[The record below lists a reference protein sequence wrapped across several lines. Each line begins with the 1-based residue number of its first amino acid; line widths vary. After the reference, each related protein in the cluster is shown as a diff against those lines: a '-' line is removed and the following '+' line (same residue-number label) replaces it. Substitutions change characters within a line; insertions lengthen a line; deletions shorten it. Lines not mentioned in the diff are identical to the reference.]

1 MKRNVIGHGAK
12 VAALSDMGIH
22 NNKFDILDET
32 FSNDFD
38 PYEGISKEE
47 MELYNSVPPCS
58 SMTPVD
64 VDWDVD
70 VDEKGP
76 FIVKGTLS

>member
-32 FSNDFD
+32 FSKFD

-64 VDWDVD
+64 VNWDVD
-70 VDEKGP
+70 TDEDGP
-76 FIVKGTLS
+76 FIVKGILS